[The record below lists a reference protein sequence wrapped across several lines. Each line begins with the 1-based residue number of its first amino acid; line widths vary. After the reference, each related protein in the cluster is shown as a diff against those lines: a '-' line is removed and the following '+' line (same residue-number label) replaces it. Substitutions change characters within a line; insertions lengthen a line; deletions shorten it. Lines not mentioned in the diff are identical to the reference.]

1 MKYHRKGCEVAMLEY
16 RMLCAPEI
24 DRALFRPFVRHQVVD
39 QCLRWNGK
47 TWVVRSDPFVD
58 DWSEEDY
65 QFLIAC
71 LQNTVTMG
79 GVVYGAFQEDALKG
93 FTSVEQGLF
102 GGENRYLDLT
112 SLHVSEDMRR
122 SGIGR
127 TLFQMAADWA
137 RTQGASK
144 LYISSHSAIETQRFY
159 RSLGCVDAA
168 QPQQKHIESEP
179 FDCQLEY
186 KL

>member
-1 MKYHRKGCEVAMLEY
+1 MDRNMLTYRK
-16 RMLCAPEI
+16 LCASEL
-24 DRALFRPFVRHQVVD
+24 DCSLFRAFVRHQVVD
-39 QCLRWNGK
+39 QCLRREGDA
-47 TWVVRSDPFVD
+47 WVVRSDPFVD

-65 QFLIAC
+65 QFLVAC
-71 LQNTVTMG
+71 LQNTIKMG
-79 GVVYGAFQEDALKG
+79 GAVYGAFQERALKG
-93 FTSVEQGLF
+93 FASVEQGIF

-122 SGIGR
+122 SGVGR
-127 TLFQMAADWA
+127 TLFQMAAEWA
-137 RTQGASK
+137 RTQGAAK

-168 QPQQKHIESEP
+168 QPQQKHVESEP

-186 KL
+186 RL

>member
-1 MKYHRKGCEVAMLEY
+1 MLTY
-16 RMLCAPEI
+16 RMLCASEL
-24 DRALFRPFVRHQVVD
+24 DRSLFRAFGRHQVVD
-39 QCLRWNGK
+39 QCLRREDGA
-47 TWVVRSDPFVD
+47 WVVRSDPFVD

-65 QFLIAC
+65 QFLIVC
-71 LQNTVTMG
+71 LQNTIKTG
-79 GVVYGAFQEDALKG
+79 GAVYGAFQGEALKG
-93 FTSVEQGLF
+93 CFVSVEQGLF

-127 TLFQMAADWA
+127 TLFQMAAEWA
-137 RTQGASK
+137 GTQGAAK

-159 RSLGCVDAA
+159 RSLGCVEAA
-168 QPQQKHIESEP
+168 QPQQKHVEAEP

-186 KL
+186 RL

>member
-1 MKYHRKGCEVAMLEY
+1 MIKVITY
-16 RMLCAPEI
+16 RALCASEI
-24 DRALFRPFVRHQVVD
+24 DRELFRTFVRHQVVE
-39 QCLRWNGK
+39 QCLRREENA
-47 TWVVRSDPFVD
+47 WVVRSAPFVD

-65 QFLIAC
+65 LFLIAC
-71 LQNTVTMG
+71 LQNTIKTG
-79 GVVYGAFQEDALKG
+79 GAVYGAFQEGELKG
-93 FTSVEQGLF
+93 FASVESGLF
-102 GGENRYLDLT
+102 GEEHRYLDLT

-127 TLFQMAADWA
+127 TLFQMAAEWA
-137 RTQGASK
+137 RAQGAAK

-168 QPQQKHIESEP
+168 RPQQKHAEAEP

-186 KL
+186 PLCPAE